1 MSEQEPGSATVD
13 QPNVPALAADLRTVV
28 GRLVRRFREDR
39 MLPAPQ
45 FGALGW
51 LYRRGPKTT
60 SELAAL
66 ERVRQQSMAH
76 TVQQMEDA
84 GLVQRRADEHDGRKV
99 LIELTHAGHESMEE
113 FMRVGESWV
122 SEAIESELSAEEQ
135 AVLARAIELMGR
147 LVGDA

>member
-1 MSEQEPGSATVD
+1 MSEHEQVGATVD
-13 QPNVPALAADLRTVV
+13 QPDIPALAADLRTVV
-28 GRLVRRFREDR
+28 GRLVRRFRQDR
-39 MLPAPQ
+39 TLPAPQ
-45 FGALGW
+45 FGAMGW

-76 TVQQMEDA
+76 TVAQMESA
-84 GLVQRRADEHDGRKV
+84 SLVERRADQHDGRKV
-99 LIELTHAGHESMEE
+99 LIDLTSAGRDSMDE

-122 SEAIESELSAEEQ
+122 SDAIESELTPEEQ

-147 LVGDA
+147 LVED